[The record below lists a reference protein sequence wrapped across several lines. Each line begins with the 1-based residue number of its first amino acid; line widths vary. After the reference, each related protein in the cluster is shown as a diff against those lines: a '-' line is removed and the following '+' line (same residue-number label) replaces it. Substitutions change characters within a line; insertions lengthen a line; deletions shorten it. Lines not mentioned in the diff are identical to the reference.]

1 MSIQFKTV
9 SKKKKKA
16 VFSSCQLISK
26 LAFQQTLGTTKSLFF
41 KREDTA

>member
-9 SKKKKKA
+9 SKKKKA
-16 VFSSCQLISK
+16 VFSSCQLIPK